1 VTPERIVLNGYACPF
16 GTPAVIGD
24 RLEQFEAG
32 AFSALLSK
40 SPTIDL
46 RWESHEPEAPQL
58 ASTADGSLTF
68 FEDETGLGFE
78 ARLDMSDFWNWSRVR
93 SITQKKN
100 PMSLVSVGGLFI
112 SSSRRETLNIGQ
124 VTVVTAASIDHITI
138 CKDAAYRS
146 TAVWPTHLPIEDAP
160 WKIQNLASQWTEG
173 RGAWD
178 RKRSA
183 RQPAEAAAS
192 QGLRAIGRTIS
203 GHFVMMAPNGRLSV
217 RWAK

>member
-1 VTPERIVLNGYACPF
+1 VTPERIILNGYAMPF

-58 ASTADGSLTF
+58 ASTADGTLSF
-68 FEDETGLGFE
+68 FEDKFGLAFE
-78 ARLDMSDFWNWSRVR
+78 ARLDMSDFYNWSRVR
-93 SITQKKN
+93 AITQKKN

-112 SSSRRETLNIGQ
+112 NSSRRERLNIGE
-124 VTVVTAASIDHITI
+124 VMTVTAATIDHV
-138 CKDAAYRS
+138 CLCRDAAYRS
-146 TAVWPTHLPIEDAP
+146 TGIWPTHLPIEEAP
-160 WKIQNLASQWTEG
+160 WKIQNLALQWQEG
-173 RGAWD
+173 RAAWD
-178 RKRSA
+178 RKPSA
-183 RQPAEAAAS
+183 RQPADAAAS